1 MNSMKPVHPMAE
13 LSRRQLKAYVTVL
26 WLYNC
31 SDCGHEE
38 TVEAGVAPLGWTFDE
53 GSADALC
60 DLCSGNVRWDVEE
73 ARGGMPWEDD
83 PFDFGDDED
92 EIQWETGGDF

>member
-1 MNSMKPVHPMAE
+1 MKLALSVVE
-13 LSRRQLKAYVTVL
+13 LSRRQLKAYVIVL

-60 DLCSGNVRWDVEE
+60 DLCSGNLRWDVEE
-73 ARGGMPWEDD
+73 RQPWEDD

-92 EIQWETGGDF
+92 EILWETGGDF